1 MADQLIVQRWLIRLG
16 KITSA
21 RISEDDAADFI
32 EEFSPLLAMRFGDD
46 AFTNVSLEFVAAEC
60 KYLPTYGE
68 LVALLRDWKRQLP
81 APSYPA
87 LNDNVADMDAKNRH
101 WLSYYQR
108 REREG
113 FTPLREKD
121 GRLSRPDITD
131 WREHTLSLIRQH
143 APDAWAYLH
152 RDHHAA

>member
-1 MADQLIVQRWLIRLG
+1 MADLIIAQRWLIRLG
-16 KITSA
+16 RITA
-21 RISEDDAADFI
+21 AKLDEIDAA
-32 EEFSPLLAMRFGDD
+32 EFVEDIAPLLAMRFQNESL
-46 AFTNVSLEFVAAEC
+46 TNISLEYVAAEC
-60 KYLPTYGE
+60 RFLPTYGE
-68 LVALLRDWKRQLP
+68 LVAHLRDWQRQLP

-113 FTPLREKD
+113 FAPLREKD
-121 GRLSRPDITD
+121 GRLSRPDVTD
-131 WREHTLSLIRQH
+131 WREHTLSLLHQH

-152 RDHHAA
+152 RGEHAA